1 MVSDEITDGTRIG
14 RLFSSEVH
22 GHERGVLGRLR
33 IVDADPDAEATE
45 GGALAFAIAVGRD
58 RDRDRDGGGDG
69 RTNVDDGDGNDDAVA
84 SGKRIAEA
92 YVHPDRLRIE
102 FLREARTAAEA
113 GRAAGL
119 RTRPKAVEPPRTL
132 VFVERAADAK
142 TALRVVR
149 DVAEAV
155 LEDGR

>member
-1 MVSDEITDGTRIG
+1 MVSDEVTDGTRIG
-14 RLFSSEVH
+14 RLFSSEIH
-22 GHERGVLGRLR
+22 GHERGALGRLG

-45 GGALAFAIAVGRD
+45 GGALAFAVA
-58 RDRDRDGGGDG
+58 
-69 RTNVDDGDGNDDAVA
+69 VDDGEDGDAGDSA
-84 SGKRIAEA
+84 GGERRIAEA
-92 YVHPDRLRIE
+92 YVHPDRLRVE
-102 FLREARTAAEA
+102 FLRGARTAAEA

-142 TALRVVR
+142 AALRVVR

-155 LEDGR
+155 LEDGG

>member
-1 MVSDEITDGTRIG
+1 MVSDEVTDGTRIG

-22 GHERGVLGRLR
+22 GHERGALGRLR

-45 GGALAFAIAVGRD
+45 GGALAFAVAVD
-58 RDRDRDGGGDG
+58 DGDG
-69 RTNVDDGDGNDDAVA
+69 DGSTNIDDGDGNDDAAA

-92 YVHPDRLRIE
+92 YVHPDRLRVE
-102 FLREARTAAEA
+102 FLRGARTAAEA

-142 TALRVVR
+142 AALRVVR

-155 LEDGR
+155 LEDGG

>member
-1 MVSDEITDGTRIG
+1 VVSDEITDGTRIG

-22 GHERGVLGRLR
+22 GHNRGALGRLR

-45 GGALAFAIAVGRD
+45 GGALAFAVAVD
-58 RDRDRDGGGDG
+58 GDG
-69 RTNVDDGDGNDDAVA
+69 DGSTNVDDGDGNADAAA

-92 YVHPDRLRIE
+92 YVHPDRLRME

-155 LEDGR
+155 PEDGG

>member
-1 MVSDEITDGTRIG
+1 VVSDEITDGTRIG

-58 RDRDRDGGGDG
+58 RNEDGDG
-69 RTNVDDGDGNDDAVA
+69 STNVDDGDGNDDAVA

-142 TALRVVR
+142 AALRVVR

-155 LEDGR
+155 LEDGG

>member
-1 MVSDEITDGTRIG
+1 MVSDEVTDGTRIG

-22 GHERGVLGRLR
+22 GHERGALGRLR

-45 GGALAFAIAVGRD
+45 GGALAFAVAVD
-58 RDRDRDGGGDG
+58 GDG
-69 RTNVDDGDGNDDAVA
+69 DGSTDVVDGDGNDDAAA

-92 YVHPDRLRIE
+92 YVHPDRLRVE
-102 FLREARTAAEA
+102 FLRGARTAAEA

-142 TALRVVR
+142 AALRVAR

-155 LEDGR
+155 LEDGG

>member
-1 MVSDEITDGTRIG
+1 VVSDEVTDGTRIG

-22 GHERGVLGRLR
+22 GHERGALGRLR
-33 IVDADPDAEATE
+33 IVDADPDAEAIE
-45 GGALAFAIAVGRD
+45 GGALAFAVAVD
-58 RDRDRDGGGDG
+58 GDG
-69 RTNVDDGDGNDDAVA
+69 STNVDDGDGNDAAA

-92 YVHPDRLRIE
+92 YVHPDRLRVE
-102 FLREARTAAEA
+102 FLRGARPAAET

-142 TALRVVR
+142 AALRVVR

-155 LEDGR
+155 LEDGG

>member
-1 MVSDEITDGTRIG
+1 MVSDEVTDGTRIG

-22 GHERGVLGRLR
+22 GHERGALGRLR

-45 GGALAFAIAVGRD
+45 GGALAFAVAVD
-58 RDRDRDGGGDG
+58 GDG
-69 RTNVDDGDGNDDAVA
+69 DGSTDVVDGDGNDDAAA

-92 YVHPDRLRIE
+92 YVHPDRLRVE
-102 FLREARTAAEA
+102 FLRGARTAAEA

-142 TALRVVR
+142 AALRVVR

-155 LEDGR
+155 LEDGG

>member
-58 RDRDRDGGGDG
+58 RNEDGDG
-69 RTNVDDGDGNDDAVA
+69 STNVDDGDGNDDAVA

>member
-1 MVSDEITDGTRIG
+1 MVSDEVTDGTRIG

-22 GHERGVLGRLR
+22 GHERGALGRLG
-33 IVDADPDAEATE
+33 IVDADPDAEAIE
-45 GGALAFAIAVGRD
+45 GGALAFAVAVD
-58 RDRDRDGGGDG
+58 GDG
-69 RTNVDDGDGNDDAVA
+69 DGDGDGSTNIDDGDGNDDAAA

-92 YVHPDRLRIE
+92 YVHPDRLRVE
-102 FLREARTAAEA
+102 FLRGARTAAEA

-142 TALRVVR
+142 AALRVVR

-155 LEDGR
+155 LEDGG

>member
-1 MVSDEITDGTRIG
+1 MVSDEVTDGTRIG
-14 RLFSSEVH
+14 RLFSSEIH
-22 GHERGVLGRLR
+22 GHERGALGRLG

-45 GGALAFAIAVGRD
+45 GGAFAFAVAV
-58 RDRDRDGGGDG
+58 GGDG
-69 RTNVDDGDGNDDAVA
+69 DGSMDVDDGGDDDAAA

-92 YVHPDRLRIE
+92 HVHPDRLRVE
-102 FLREARTAAEA
+102 FLRGTRTAAEA

-142 TALRVVR
+142 AALRVVR

-155 LEDGR
+155 LEDGG